1 VKLWQYHLILNGLP
15 IIWPNSRLLQRDHN
29 MFEVESLP
37 IYLRFLPEKLH
48 ITGPELFDGK
58 TEKILI
64 KVSE

>member
-1 VKLWQYHLILNGLP
+1 
-15 IIWPNSRLLQRDHN
+15 

-37 IYLRFLPEKLH
+37 IYLRFLPDKIH